1 MSMGGILHANES
13 RQYAPHILQSMI
25 TQYWEKHDW
34 LIDYFMLDYLIDMA
48 VNHYPDVKKI
58 NQR

>member
-48 VNHYPDVKKI
+48 VNHYPDVK
-58 NQR
+58 N